1 MSDVSFLELIPI
13 LLAMLSWSDQFKNKK
28 ILLRINNQA
37 LVSSINK
44 RKSKSKYIMQL
55 IRPFVLM
62 TMNNNTQFKA
72 LHILGVHNEIAD
84 ALSRFQMSCSKDGSD
99 SIRYSCVVLD
109 DHFKS
114 EVEFLL
120 LKSVAPSTA
129 KLYNQGL
136 EFYNSFRKDCGL
148 KPVWPVPLQ
157 DIVGFI
163 VFMFKSGLAHST
175 VKKLY

>member
-1 MSDVSFLELIPI
+1 
-13 LLAMLSWSDQFKNKK
+13 MLSWSDQFKNKK
-28 ILLRINNQA
+28 ILLRIDNQA

-84 ALSRFQMSCSKDGSD
+84 ALSRFQMSCSKGGSD

-129 KLYNQGL
+129 KLYNRGL

-157 DIVGFI
+157 DIVAFI
-163 VFMFKSGLAHST
+163 VFMFKSGLAHSM